1 MLFKVSINMLILEW
15 TLAAAAKT
23 VFRLVLVSAGIELI
37 FFLVADIVLCFGF
50 RMRIM
55 LITHQSFSCC

>member
-1 MLFKVSINMLILEW
+1 MLVSEVTIS
-15 TLAAAAKT
+15 
-23 VFRLVLVSAGIELI
+23 VVVLVSAGIELI

-55 LITHQSFSCC
+55 LITH